1 MRELDKATAV
11 GRRLWRTLLRSLLV
25 YQTKRCWWSVHR
37 RQLATSH
44 YRAFGREAATRAG
57 YTETRTKLNDSTTM
71 TLPLVVVVV
80 RVTTPNLNFFLNG
93 AIRVTGH
100 EIPSRGL
107 TVDLLFFPSSRRDG

>member
-1 MRELDKATAV
+1 
-11 GRRLWRTLLRSLLV
+11 
-25 YQTKRCWWSVHR
+25 
-37 RQLATSH
+37 
-44 YRAFGREAATRAG
+44 
-57 YTETRTKLNDSTTM
+57 M
-71 TLPLVVVVV
+71 TLPLVVVV